1 MLCCCGLSDLVYPKS
16 PVSINGDNEVDH
28 VDEEHQSVDVTHR
41 TVLWMDDVI
50 EELSYGKVYVK
61 SSAERCQ
68 NRDDYMKT
76 SCCKKHVTVHMNK
89 NSHFYDGS
97 FGLKHPLSD
106 LLSDSLFSGERN
118 RVSLPSLLLA
128 VLFLWLFP
136 SSNTKEKHALAT
148 FSHISLLL

>member
-61 SSAERCQ
+61 SSAE
-68 NRDDYMKT
+68 
-76 SCCKKHVTVHMNK
+76 
-89 NSHFYDGS
+89 
-97 FGLKHPLSD
+97 
-106 LLSDSLFSGERN
+106 
-118 RVSLPSLLLA
+118 
-128 VLFLWLFP
+128 
-136 SSNTKEKHALAT
+136 
-148 FSHISLLL
+148 